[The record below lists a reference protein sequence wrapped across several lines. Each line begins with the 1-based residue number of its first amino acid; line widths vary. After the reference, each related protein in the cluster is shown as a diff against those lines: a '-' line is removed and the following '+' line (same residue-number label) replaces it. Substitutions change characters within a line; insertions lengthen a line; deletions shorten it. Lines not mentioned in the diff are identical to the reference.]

1 MPDLLLAV
9 LSAIGGGSL
18 GWIGGFLQ
26 AKTATKDNTL
36 NLKDARRA
44 EALGHLRWAS
54 ELAVSSDEGK
64 RRLGVDQLQALS
76 SDPSLEP
83 EDLRRVR
90 VAIRSALH
98 PRLDEIANAGDAEVR
113 LSTPQAEEEP

>member
-1 MPDLLLAV
+1 MPEWLEVLLPLV
-9 LSAIGGGSL
+9 GGGV
-18 GWIGGFLQ
+18 IGYFGHLFQ

-83 EDLRRVR
+83 ADLRRVY
-90 VAIRSALH
+90 VAITSALH
-98 PRLDEIANAGDAEVR
+98 QPLLEIAQDKDPEVR
-113 LSTPQAEEEP
+113 WTAPEAEEER

>member
-1 MPDLLLAV
+1 MPDWLAV
-9 LSAIGGGSL
+9 LLPFLGGGAIGYVGHY
-18 GWIGGFLQ
+18 LQ

-36 NLKDARRA
+36 NLKDARRV

-54 ELAVSSDEGK
+54 ELAVSADEGK

-83 EDLRRVR
+83 TDLRRVY
-90 VAIRSALH
+90 VAITSALH
-98 PRLDEIANAGDAEVR
+98 QPLKAIEQDPEVR
-113 LSTPQAEEEP
+113 WTATGAEEEEA